1 MQGRIQVNHSRGRGG
16 GRGGGDKRKVG
27 SFFGLKEEVS
37 KQVRM
42 FNGRDG
48 IISDANGAG
57 VKYSG

>member
-16 GRGGGDKRKVG
+16 GKRKVG